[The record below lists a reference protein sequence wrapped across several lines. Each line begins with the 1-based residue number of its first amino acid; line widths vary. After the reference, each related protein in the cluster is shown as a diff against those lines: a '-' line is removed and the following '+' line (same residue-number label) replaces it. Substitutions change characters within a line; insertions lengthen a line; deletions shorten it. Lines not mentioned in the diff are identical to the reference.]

1 MGNIVSSLVSGFV
14 KVVGDLFGAPVD
26 FLSGKSCSSVC
37 GSTWDLICYI
47 ENFCIANL
55 LRLLAVVALLYV
67 VLLFL
72 YLLHKIGFC
81 QCIGRGACKMLRACF
96 MSCFS
101 TCEYAC
107 MFVWF
112 KLKNVKQM
120 KEERLKRMEQDYG
133 STSSDDDLEES
144 VLYAR
149 TLRSLSKRSR
159 ERRRM
164 HLERSLRPRS
174 HRVRVGISKHSIYI
188 NEKDPRKRHG
198 HGSILQKIKVTHTSK
213 FAQKGNGRRIR
224 KGGFRNEISRS
235 RFELQ

>member
-1 MGNIVSSLVSGFV
+1 
-14 KVVGDLFGAPVD
+14 
-26 FLSGKSCSSVC
+26 
-37 GSTWDLICYI
+37 
-47 ENFCIANL
+47 
-55 LRLLAVVALLYV
+55 
-67 VLLFL
+67 
-72 YLLHKIGFC
+72 
-81 QCIGRGACKMLRACF
+81 
-96 MSCFS
+96 
-101 TCEYAC
+101 

-149 TLRSLSKRSR
+149 TLRSLSQRSR

>member
-149 TLRSLSKRSR
+149 TLRSLSQRSR

-188 NEKDPRKRHG
+188 NEDPRKRHG